1 MNYDK
6 ENEHRMCIKREKKFN
21 ERLKHSTIYIYNAK
35 QRKKNTHE
43 VYIYTDERT
52 IRRSAKFGQSDKQN
66 IMQSINIEPIIG
78 INFQCV
84 QSANINNF
92 IL

>member
-1 MNYDK
+1 MKDSNIQLYIYTMRSK
-6 ENEHRMCIKREKKFN
+6 EKK
-21 ERLKHSTIYIYNAK
+21 H
-35 QRKKNTHE
+35 THE